1 MSATLRLAEQLISKP
16 SVTPEDGGCTA
27 LISAQL
33 EPLGFQCEVID
44 LGPDN
49 FEFAIFGPKNRALR
63 VKPWRLQAMSM
74 WCPQAPFSNGQAIH
88 LPLHTAMANCL
99 GVAQVT

>member
-16 SVTPEDGGCTA
+16 SITPEDGGCTA
-27 LISAQL
+27 LINAQL

-49 FEFAIFGPKNRALR
+49 FRVRNLWPKNRALR
-63 VKPWRLQAMSM
+63 VKHWLLQVTLTL
-74 WCPQAPFSNGQAIH
+74 CPRAHYSNGPAT
-88 LPLHTAMANCL
+88 PLHPLTAMANCL
-99 GVAQVT
+99 DAAQVT